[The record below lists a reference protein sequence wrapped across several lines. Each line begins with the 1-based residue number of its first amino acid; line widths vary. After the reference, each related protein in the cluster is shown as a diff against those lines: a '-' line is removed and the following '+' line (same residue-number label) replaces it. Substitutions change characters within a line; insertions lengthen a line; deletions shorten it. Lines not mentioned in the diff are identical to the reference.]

1 MTGTKHS
8 RYHIILSLLLLVPSM
23 LLQALPAKAQKAA
36 ARPATVARPAITPS
50 SKVSLNFKVPKR
62 GAPRSTA
69 GGASRGSCLRGSQ
82 QSAKPLTAV
91 VPRTRLGLTFAE
103 HPSFFAYVPQSPA
116 QAAGFLLL
124 SDDDTEVVYE
134 TTFALPPKAGIVR
147 FDLPETAPAL
157 QVGKQYHWFITTLC
171 DATSGLSGSPTVEGW
186 LERAAPEVALTK
198 ALQKTL
204 PGNRPNLYA
213 EAGIWHETLATLA
226 DLQQKSPQN
235 SKYLNDWR
243 ELLRSVGL
251 ETIATEPL
259 LDCCKAKP

>member
-1 MTGTKHS
+1 MAGTKHS
-8 RYHIILSLLLLVPSM
+8 PYHTILSVSLLVPY
-23 LLQALPAKAQKAA
+23 LLLTGLPATAQKTVT
-36 ARPATVARPAITPS
+36 RPASVSPK
-50 SKVSLNFKVPKR
+50 KVSLNFKVPKR

-82 QSAKPLTAV
+82 QPVNKPLTAI

-103 HPSFFAYVPQSPA
+103 RPSVFVFVPQSPA
-116 QAAGFLLL
+116 QTAGFLLL

-147 FDLPETAPAL
+147 FDLPENAPAL
-157 QVGKQYHWFITTLC
+157 EVGKQYHWFITTLC
-171 DATSGLSGSPTVEGW
+171 NATSGLSGSPTVEGW
-186 LERAAPEVALTK
+186 LERSAPDTALTK

-213 EAGIWHETLATLA
+213 EAGIWHDTLATLS
-226 DLQQKSPQN
+226 DLQQQYPKN
-235 SKYLNDWR
+235 SKFLNDWR
-243 ELLRSVGL
+243 EALQSVGL
-251 ETIATEPL
+251 ETVATEPL

>member
-1 MTGTKHS
+1 MTGTQHS
-8 RYHIILSLLLLVPSM
+8 RYHLMLSLPLLMPYM
-23 LLQALPAKAQKAA
+23 LALPATAQTAA
-36 ARPATVARPAITPS
+36 TRPEI
-50 SKVSLNFKVPKR
+50 VSPFTISLKFKVPKR

-69 GGASRGSCLRGSQ
+69 GGASRGTCLSESQ
-82 QSAKPLTAV
+82 RVAGKVLTAI
-91 VPRTRLGLTFAE
+91 VPRTRLGLTFAA

-116 QAAGFLLL
+116 QSAGFLLL

-134 TTFALPPKAGIVR
+134 TTFALPTKAGIVR

-157 QVGKQYHWFITTLC
+157 SVGKQYHWFITTLC

-186 LERAAPEVALTK
+186 LERSTPEVALSK
-198 ALQKTL
+198 ALPKTL

-226 DLQQKSPQN
+226 DLQQKYPQN

-243 ELLRSVGL
+243 ELMRSVGL
-251 ETIATEPL
+251 DTIATEPL